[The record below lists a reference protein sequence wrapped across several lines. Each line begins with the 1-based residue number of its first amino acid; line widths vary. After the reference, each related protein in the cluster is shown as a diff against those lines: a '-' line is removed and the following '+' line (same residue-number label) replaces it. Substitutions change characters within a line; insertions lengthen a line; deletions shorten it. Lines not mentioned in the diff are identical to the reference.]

1 MQSYMYIYCISEY
14 GYHYI
19 ILYICYA
26 FITSETHITD
36 SSGYSRIPNQLRQV
50 EIPVKNTSVFFG
62 CWRYIWWMPC
72 LGEAALA
79 GSGRRKIVGLINVAL
94 KDLSGLKCQLSQN
107 IRAMINQIWLVVE
120 PYPSEKWW
128 SSSVGRMTFPI
139 YGKISHMFQ
148 STNQV
153 WL

>member
-62 CWRYIWWMPC
+62 C
-72 LGEAALA
+72 
-79 GSGRRKIVGLINVAL
+79 
-94 KDLSGLKCQLSQN
+94 
-107 IRAMINQIWLVVE
+107 
-120 PYPSEKWW
+120 
-128 SSSVGRMTFPI
+128 
-139 YGKISHMFQ
+139 
-148 STNQV
+148 
-153 WL
+153 